1 MSDQNLEVCDV
12 ESLRPHYAKT
22 LDFWSGNFERHL
34 GEAVEAAGERTARI
48 WRIYLAGCAYAF
60 EQGWISIYQILASK
74 QAKPGRTALP
84 LTRDWM
90 YRSAS

>member
-1 MSDQNLEVCDV
+1 MSEQDLEVCDV

-22 LDFWSGNFERHL
+22 LGYWSERFEKTFDA
-34 GEAVEAAGERTARI
+34 AVANSSERTARI

-60 EQGWISIYQILASK
+60 EQGWVSIYQVLASK
-74 QAKPGRTALP
+74 QTNPGLTALP

-90 YRSAS
+90 YR